1 MTIKN
6 DDDDMPLTRGDLKEF
21 CALLCEGLAP
31 HRTGDLVPAHMIKEL
46 HSDSPVEY
54 DQTIR
59 VRLFDLYDGRTG
71 IERDDGLIYYAD

>member
-6 DDDDMPLTRGDLKEF
+6 DDDNLPMSKAAFREF
-21 CALLCEGLAP
+21 CALLCAGLDP
-31 HRTGDLVPAHMIKEL
+31 CERGDPVPAHMIKEL

-54 DQTIR
+54 DETIR

-71 IERDDGLIYYAD
+71 IERRDGLIYYAD